1 MKMNK
6 FTIQK
11 YSGFAGVFLLMH
23 NDTFGQAVY
32 TDINPDIYLQYDGET
47 AGIDMDNDGDFDFAF
62 LKLSYYWSSTFS
74 TEYEFR
80 HALWCG
86 PYGTPENEIAG
97 ESVTH
102 GAGGGASYFPYAFVD
117 GNLIN
122 YEFDFQ
128 YWGYQRMGG
137 GHYNINGSLWSWGY
151 DVGHWAPN
159 VDSLY
164 LGVRFIDNE
173 DCRHYGWI
181 RCSTIDSAKTLIIH
195 DYAYETKCETGISAG
210 DTIGDTTSIGINEI
224 NSLNAFAYCFDK
236 EIFIHNNTGENI
248 SITIYN
254 ISGRQIISTE
264 TTDNFLII
272 PMQKEMSGIYFVKLQ
287 SGEKQFIRE
296 IEI

>member
-1 MKMNK
+1 MNK

-11 YSGFAGVFLLMH
+11 YSGFAGVFLLLH

-32 TDINPDIYLQYDGET
+32 TDINPDIFLQYDGET
-47 AGIDMDNDGDFDFAF
+47 AGVDMDNDGDFDFAF
-62 LKLSYYWSSTFS
+62 LKSSHYWSSS
-74 TEYEFR
+74 IWSLYEFR
-80 HALWCG
+80 HILWCG
-86 PYGTPENEIAG
+86 PYGTPENEVAA
-97 ESVTH
+97 EYATN
-102 GAGGGASYFPYAFVD
+102 GAGGGTTYFPYAIGI
-117 GNLIN
+117 GNVIN
-122 YEFDFQ
+122 EELSFQ
-128 YWGYQRMGG
+128 YAGYQLMGIG
-137 GHYNINGSLWSWGY
+137 FYIQIETTWQWAYHIGNWS
-151 DVGHWAPN
+151 PK

-164 LGVRFIDNE
+164 LGVRFIDTE

-181 RCSTIDSAKTLIIH
+181 RCSTIDSARTLIIH